1 MDGFMATPDG
11 YTRQQ
16 ARVTGNQPKQGLIQP
31 QHPITVHPYRSHPN
45 TMRLFIA
52 EKPSL
57 ARAIADALPGPKQK
71 ADGHI
76 KAGDDI
82 VSWCIG
88 HLLEQAE
95 PDAYNPAFKQWS
107 HNHLPIVPDQWQ
119 WVPKSKTRS
128 QLSVLRKL
136 VKSADQIV
144 HAGDPDREGQL
155 LVDEVIDYLKVPKS
169 KKASMQRCLIADLN
183 RSAVQRSLAN
193 LKPNADYKALSTSAL
208 ARARADW
215 LYGMNLTRAFT
226 LQGQTVG
233 YKGVLSVGRVQT
245 PVLGLVVQRDAAIDA
260 FVSQPYFDVWA
271 YLETESGEHFKAKWD
286 PSEACEPWLDEQRR
300 NLSRPLAENV
310 VQRIT
315 NQPAVVEDCSRQ
327 KKRQAPPLPHSLSS
341 LQMEANRVF
350 GLGAQQV
357 LDICQSLYETH
368 KAITYPRSDS
378 RHLPKDHF
386 SEGPKVVASVKKSLS
401 GLGETGAD
409 TAWPTLDTGR
419 KSKAWNDAKVGAH
432 HAIIPTER
440 VVQRLNPQEKQVYWL
455 VSRAYL
461 AQFMPPWLR
470 LETDAAIT
478 IAGGTFKAKDNQTED
493 PGWKALYPSRAK
505 KEEDETPPLPP
516 LKQGQ
521 PLRSHQGEILEK
533 HTSPPKPFTE
543 ATLLAA
549 MTGIARFVKDPALKA
564 VLKDTDGLGT
574 EATRAGIIELL
585 FKRGFLKREAKNIRS
600 TDAGRAIVQA
610 LPDALTEPDRTARWE
625 SLLADIAGQKARY
638 DDLMQPL
645 VEELG
650 ELTRTFRQLVP
661 TGLKGLSAP
670 GKSGQR
676 RKGRKGNYSKRKK
689 QPA

>member
-1 MDGFMATPDG
+1 
-11 YTRQQ
+11 
-16 ARVTGNQPKQGLIQP
+16 
-31 QHPITVHPYRSHPN
+31 
-45 TMRLFIA
+45 MRLFIA

-95 PDAYNPAFKQWS
+95 PDAYSPAFKQWS
-107 HNHLPIVPDQWQ
+107 HDHLPIIPDQWQ
-119 WVPKSKTRS
+119 WVPKSKTRG
-128 QLSVLRKL
+128 QLGVLRKL
-136 VKSADQIV
+136 VKSADRIV

-155 LVDEVIDYLKVPKS
+155 LVDEVIDYLKVPKT
-169 KKASMQRCLIADLN
+169 KKATMQRCLIADLN
-183 RSAVQRSLAN
+183 PSAVKRSLAN

-233 YKGVLSVGRVQT
+233 YRGVLSVGRVQT
-245 PVLGLVVQRDAAIDA
+245 PVLGLVVRRDEAIDA

-271 YLETESGEHFKAKWD
+271 NLETGKGEHFKAKWE

-300 NLSRPLAENV
+300 NLSLPLAKNV
-310 VQRIT
+310 VQRIS
-315 NQPAVVEDCSRQ
+315 NQPARVEDCTRQ
-327 KKRQAPPLPHSLSS
+327 TKRQAPPLPHSLSS

-357 LDICQSLYETH
+357 LDLCQSLYETH

-378 RHLPKDHF
+378 RHLPQEHF
-386 SEGPKVVASVKKSLS
+386 AEAPKILSAVKNSVRQ
-401 GLGETGAD
+401 LGETGAEA
-409 TAWPTLDTGR
+409 AWPTLDESR

-440 VVQRLNPQEKQVYWL
+440 VVQRLSPQEKQVYWL

-461 AQFMPPWLR
+461 AQFMPPWIR
-470 LETDAAIT
+470 LETDATIT
-478 IAGGTFKAKDNQTED
+478 IAGGTFKAKDSQTQD
-493 PGWKALYPSRAK
+493 PGWKVLYPSRTK
-505 KEEDETPPLPP
+505 KEEEPTPPLPP
-516 LKQGQ
+516 LENGQ
-521 PLRSHQGEILEK
+521 PLRSHQGEIVEK

-549 MTGIARFVKDPALKA
+549 MTGIARFVRDPALKA

-600 TDAGRAIVQA
+600 TEAGRAIIHA

-645 VEELG
+645 VAELG
-650 ELTRTFRQLVP
+650 ELTGTFRRLVP
-661 TGLKGLSAP
+661 SGLKGLPAP
-670 GKSGQR
+670 GKTGGR
-676 RKGRKGNYSKRKK
+676 RKGRKGGYAKRKRT
-689 QPA
+689 AATSS